1 MKSSINFLPAEKRR
15 DLHQLVEIIRNEIKD
30 CVMIILYGSY
40 ARDMYVDCDRRRD
53 YGVTT
58 FFMSDY
64 DILIVTRRRL
74 GLKEYDVYA
83 RITER
88 FFENKQSEFYTRPQF
103 INESISRLNKNLELG
118 QYFYHEIKKQG
129 IMLYSSQEF
138 KLARCR
144 KLNYA
149 EIAQIARD
157 YFSEKFQFA
166 SDFLLGARYYAG
178 LQKYKMAS
186 FQRMIF
192 IAVKDIYQRNG
203 TQVIFRSLM

>member
-149 EIAQIARD
+149 EIAKIARD
-157 YFSEKFQFA
+157 
-166 SDFLLGARYYAG
+166 
-178 LQKYKMAS
+178 
-186 FQRMIF
+186 
-192 IAVKDIYQRNG
+192 
-203 TQVIFRSLM
+203 SLVSR

>member
-1 MKSSINFLPAEKRR
+1 
-15 DLHQLVEIIRNEIKD
+15 
-30 CVMIILYGSY
+30 
-40 ARDMYVDCDRRRD
+40 
-53 YGVTT
+53 
-58 FFMSDY
+58 MSDY

-157 YFSEKFQFA
+157 YFSEKFPFA

-186 FQRMIF
+186 FHLHQAAENYLRTIPLVY
-192 IAVKDIYQRNG
+192 ILYGYKDHALEI
-203 TQVIFRSLM
+203 LMDRCKTHPQPL

>member
-103 INESISRLNKNLELG
+103 INESISRLNK
-118 QYFYHEIKKQG
+118 
-129 IMLYSSQEF
+129 SSNWDNTSTMKSKSRESCSTP
-138 KLARCR
+138 RR
-144 KLNYA
+144 SSNWRDA
-149 EIAQIARD
+149 E
-157 YFSEKFQFA
+157 
-166 SDFLLGARYYAG
+166 
-178 LQKYKMAS
+178 
-186 FQRMIF
+186 
-192 IAVKDIYQRNG
+192 N
-203 TQVIFRSLM
+203 

>member
-74 GLKEYDVYA
+74 GLKDAAEGAFLAVCMFSFCIMDKFIGAISSVL
-83 RITER
+83 RI
-88 FFENKQSEFYTRPQF
+88 K
-103 INESISRLNKNLELG
+103 
-118 QYFYHEIKKQG
+118 
-129 IMLYSSQEF
+129 
-138 KLARCR
+138 
-144 KLNYA
+144 
-149 EIAQIARD
+149 
-157 YFSEKFQFA
+157 
-166 SDFLLGARYYAG
+166 
-178 LQKYKMAS
+178 
-186 FQRMIF
+186 
-192 IAVKDIYQRNG
+192 
-203 TQVIFRSLM
+203 

>member
-1 MKSSINFLPAEKRR
+1 MHEKFDQLPACGKRR

-88 FFENKQSEFYTRPQF
+88 FSKQTKRILHPAAIHQ
-103 INESISRLNKNLELG
+103 RK
-118 QYFYHEIKKQG
+118 YFP
-129 IMLYSSQEF
+129 
-138 KLARCR
+138 
-144 KLNYA
+144 A
-149 EIAQIARD
+149 E
-157 YFSEKFQFA
+157 
-166 SDFLLGARYYAG
+166 
-178 LQKYKMAS
+178 
-186 FQRMIF
+186 
-192 IAVKDIYQRNG
+192 
-203 TQVIFRSLM
+203 

>member
-1 MKSSINFLPAEKRR
+1 
-15 DLHQLVEIIRNEIKD
+15 
-30 CVMIILYGSY
+30 MIILYGSY
-40 ARDMYVDCDRRRD
+40 ARDMYVELRPSAGLRGDDLFHERLRH
-53 YGVTT
+53 
-58 FFMSDY
+58 
-64 DILIVTRRRL
+64 LIVTRRRL

-144 KLNYA
+144 N
-149 EIAQIARD
+149 
-157 YFSEKFQFA
+157 
-166 SDFLLGARYYAG
+166 
-178 LQKYKMAS
+178 
-186 FQRMIF
+186 
-192 IAVKDIYQRNG
+192 
-203 TQVIFRSLM
+203 